1 MDTMFTLR
9 SHASLLRNHLAV
21 SCRLAGRQSSLHE
34 CLCLTPIELK
44 SQEAGF
50 ADLILFLISKI
61 FFTVEHSS
69 VAF

>member
-34 CLCLTPIELK
+34 CLCIAVIK
-44 SQEAGF
+44 SRSQGA
-50 ADLILFLISKI
+50 S
-61 FFTVEHSS
+61 
-69 VAF
+69 